1 MKKSIYFI
9 SLLLIFGGCSSKG
22 VGIKRVYS
30 LYGNWHTKEQKVV
43 DNNTKADVTIKEQFF
58 KDGRLISSKWYN
70 FKDSSGKNL
79 GEYYITKEFKFN
91 KNNNII
97 KAKFIRCSTGITQ
110 PLKSNN
116 LGYKEL
122 SSVCKNQSKSNKITA
137 KEYKIVGN
145 KLYLGNRVYTKE
157 ALF

>member
-9 SLLLIFGGCSSKG
+9 SLLIFFIGCSNKG
-22 VGIKRVYS
+22 VEIKRVYS
-30 LYGNWHTKEQKVV
+30 LYGSWHTKEQKAI
-43 DNNTKADVTIKEQFF
+43 NNNIKADITIKEQFF

-70 FKDSSGKNL
+70 FKDNSGKNI
-79 GEYYITKEFKFN
+79 GEYYITKEFRFN
-91 KNNNII
+91 KENNII
-97 KAKFIRCSTGITQ
+97 KAKFVRCSTGITK
-110 PLKSNN
+110 PLKSSN

-122 SSVCKNQSKSNKITA
+122 SNMCQNQQRSNKITA

-145 KLYLGNRVYTKE
+145 KLYIGSRVYTKE